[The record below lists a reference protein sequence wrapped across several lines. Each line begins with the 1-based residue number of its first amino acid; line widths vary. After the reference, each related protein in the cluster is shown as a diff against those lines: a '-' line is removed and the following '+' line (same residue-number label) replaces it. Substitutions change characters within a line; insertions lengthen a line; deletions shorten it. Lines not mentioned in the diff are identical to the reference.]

1 MEVKGHNGSIVFDGK
16 KIIIKR
22 NGGVALLTQGFK
34 GDKEIYIKQIS
45 SIQLKQAGLLTSGY
59 IQFAFSGG
67 KENKGG
73 LLDAGKDENT
83 VIFTKKQQPDFLKL
97 KEELEKAIL
106 NQNTSTTTI
115 KNNSNLEELE
125 KLASLK
131 DKGIITNEEFEI
143 KKKELL
149 GL

>member
-22 NGGVALLTQGFK
+22 NGVVALLTQGFK

>member
-22 NGGVALLTQGFK
+22 NGVVALLTQGFK

-106 NQNTSTTTI
+106 NQNTSTTII

>member
-22 NGGVALLTQGFK
+22 NGVVALLTQGFK
-34 GDKEIYIKQIS
+34 CDKEIYIKQIS